1 VLPVSSALASQLA
14 LWLAIGG
21 IIASVVYVL
30 VVGRYM
36 ATHYT
41 RIPGGRWTTWERT
54 VPKGR
59 APTLRPHAQTRTHG
73 RGNLTIYGRWS
84 IVRLPPDLEEPLETA
99 LASHLDEDRR

>member
-1 VLPVSSALASQLA
+1 MLAVSSAFAAQLA

-21 IIASVVYVL
+21 IIASIVYIL

-41 RIPGGRWTTWERT
+41 RVPSGTWTTWEKT
-54 VPKGR
+54 VPQGG
-59 APTLRPHAQTRTHG
+59 AVTLRPHAQTRTHG

-84 IVRLPPDLEEPLETA
+84 IVRPPRELEEPMVTA
-99 LASHLDEDRR
+99 LASDLDEDWR

>member
-1 VLPVSSALASQLA
+1 VLPVSSPFAAQLA

-21 IIASVVYVL
+21 VVASIVYVL

-41 RIPGGRWTTWERT
+41 RVPGGRWTTWETT
-54 VPKGR
+54 VPEGH
-59 APTLRPHAQTRTHG
+59 AVILRPHAETRTHG

-84 IVRLPPDLEEPLETA
+84 IVRPPPELEEPRVTA
-99 LASHLDEDRR
+99 LVPDVDEDWR

>member
-1 VLPVSSALASQLA
+1 VSSAFAAQLA

-21 IIASVVYVL
+21 IVASIVYVL

-41 RIPGGRWTTWERT
+41 RIPRGRWTTWENT
-54 VPKGR
+54 VPRGR
-59 APTLRPHAQTRTHG
+59 APTLRPHAETRTHG

-84 IVRLPPDLEEPLETA
+84 MVRPPPELEESLETA

>member
-1 VLPVSSALASQLA
+1 MSSAFADPLA

-41 RIPGGRWTTWERT
+41 RVPNGRWTTWEQT
-54 VPKGR
+54 VPEGR
-59 APTLRPHAQTRTHG
+59 VVTLCAHAQTRTHG

-84 IVRLPPDLEEPLETA
+84 IVRPRPELEEPMETA
-99 LASHLDEDRR
+99 LFSELNEDRR